1 MKKPIPFPRE
11 PSADPVYLA
20 AAAVHSLIQLL
31 PAGTAFCIG
40 VVLIVMMTGRLVHHK
55 GSLARATLP
64 FVVQL
69 HWGWH
74 RVERAM
80 ERGRVVLDT
89 LFDHAFTWCVTNLPV
104 APVGLG
110 EAQREL
116 VAIDTSTIARL
127 RAGAR
132 LALAGKGFCHR
143 AGRAVRA
150 NIVAA
155 ATSTVLIPGGRV
167 GRGRRTRFGA
177 RCADAVEALMHAFP
191 PSVSQRLIVVDA
203 GMATQDRFAAAT
215 DQDAR
220 LGRLRINGTWRCAPP
235 PPSGNRG
242 HPTWHDPVLHPG
254 ALTPEVEPAEALP
267 MPSDQ
272 GDRRVRRW
280 HTLHCEEVRHALL
293 AVLRIDAPAYERPLV
308 LGTTAREL
316 TTEACLRA
324 YLHRWPVET
333 NFFVAQDTT
342 AMEMPRAWTEKALE
356 RRSSLALLT
365 GSLLQAV
372 AAATGPLAMGPW
384 DRQPMPSA
392 GRLANYLD
400 IHATHCSALA
410 LQGVAPRNYRAIQD
424 HAHINNLQQP
434 EAA

>member
-31 PAGTAFCIG
+31 PAGTAFFIG
-40 VVLIVMMTGRLVHHK
+40 VVLIVRMTGRLVHHK

-64 FVVQL
+64 FVVHL

-104 APVGLG
+104 EPVCLG

-150 NIVAA
+150 HIVAA
-155 ATSTVLIPGGRV
+155 ATSTVMIQGVRV
-167 GRGRRTRFGA
+167 GLVRRTRFGA
-177 RCADAVEALMHAFP
+177 RCEDAVEALMHALP
-191 PSVSQRLIVVDA
+191 PSVNKRLIVVDA
-203 GMATQDRFAAAT
+203 GIATQDRFAAAT
-215 DQDAR
+215 DQDAL
-220 LGRLRINGTWRCAPP
+220 LGRLRINCTLRCAPP
-235 PPSGNRG
+235 PPRGKRG
-242 HPTWHDPVLHPG
+242 HPTWHGPVLHPG
-254 ALTPEVEPAEALP
+254 ALTPEVEPAEELT
-267 MPSDQ
+267 MPSDK
-272 GDRRVRRW
+272 GDIRVRRW
-280 HTLHCEEVRHALL
+280 NTLHFEEVRHALL
-293 AVLRIDAPAYERPLV
+293 DVLRIDDPAYERPLV
-308 LGTTAREL
+308 VGTTPREL
-316 TTEACLRA
+316 TTEEFLRA
-324 YLHRWPVET
+324 YPHRWPVET

-356 RRSSLALLT
+356 RRISLALLT

-392 GRLANYLD
+392 GRLANSLD
-400 IHATHCSALA
+400 IHATHFSALA